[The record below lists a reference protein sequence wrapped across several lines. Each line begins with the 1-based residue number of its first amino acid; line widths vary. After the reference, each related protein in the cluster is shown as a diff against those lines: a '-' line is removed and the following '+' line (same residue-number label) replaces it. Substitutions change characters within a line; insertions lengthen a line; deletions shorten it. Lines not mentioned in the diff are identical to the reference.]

1 MPLYAEDMVTIVG
14 GGIAG
19 TVLAGALG
27 REGIPVRVYE
37 SRPSVGVGAFLVLDD
52 RAHAALTTLGVPADR
67 LDEVAHPVDALRVE
81 YQPGEA
87 RFGPSRGHRLY
98 LRAEL
103 MSVLTEFATATA
115 AEFHYG
121 TAVTDID
128 HGVLISGATRLP
140 TDDVVIAAD
149 GIDSLA
155 RRRIEPGRTPEYA
168 GQIVFYGRTERA
180 QALRTKSAVLH
191 FDGRIGADG
200 RPAGAFG
207 HYWDEGLSV
216 WFARV
221 TRPALPA
228 QDLGFRPVVEWAEL
242 IGTVAPGIRDVVDLL
257 LAETETVHV
266 SNARNVPF
274 TAAAP
279 AQLPVILCGDADH
292 AITPAEGVGARDA
305 IEDAV
310 AIFHAL
316 STGASPADAM
326 AARRRQIA
334 TDRERVVPPYR
345 RTVK

>member
-1 MPLYAEDMVTIVG
+1 MSLYAECMVTIIG

-19 TVLAGALG
+19 TALAGALG
-27 REGIPVRVYE
+27 RDGIPARVYE
-37 SRPSVGVGAFLVLDD
+37 SQPSVGAGAFLVLDD
-52 RAHAALTTLGVPADR
+52 RAHAALTGLGVPADR

-81 YQPGEA
+81 YQPREA

-103 MSVLTEFATATA
+103 MSVLTEFAAATA
-115 AEFHYG
+115 SEFHYG

-128 HGVLISGATRLP
+128 QGVLHSGPTRLP

-155 RRRIEPGRTPEYA
+155 RHRIEPERTPEYA

-180 QALRTKSAVLH
+180 LALRTKSTVLH

-207 HYWDEGLSV
+207 HFWDEGLSV

-221 TRPALPA
+221 TRPPLPVENI
-228 QDLGFRPVVEWAEL
+228 GFHPVAEWAEL
-242 IGTVAPGIRDVVDLL
+242 IRTVAPGVSDVVDLL
-257 LAETETVHV
+257 LAETETVHI

-274 TAAAP
+274 AAAAAP
-279 AQLPVILCGDADH
+279 GLPVILCGDADH

-305 IEDAV
+305 IEDA
-310 AIFHAL
+310 AALFRAL
-316 STGASPADAM
+316 STGSSPADAM

-334 TDRERVVPPYR
+334 ADRERVVPPYR
-345 RTVK
+345 RTEN

>member
-1 MPLYAEDMVTIVG
+1 MVTIVG

-37 SRPSVGVGAFLVLDD
+37 SRPSVGAGAFLVLDD
-52 RAHAALTTLGVPADR
+52 RAHAALTGLGVRADR
-67 LDEVAHPVDALRVE
+67 LEEVAHPVDALRVE

-98 LRAEL
+98 LRAEF
-103 MSVLTEFATATA
+103 MSVLTEFATTTA
-115 AEFHYG
+115 AEFHYD
-121 TAVTDID
+121 TAVTEID
-128 HGVLISGATRLP
+128 QGVLFSGATRLS
-140 TDDVVIAAD
+140 TDDIVIAAD
-149 GIDSLA
+149 GIDSLV

-180 QALRTKSAVLH
+180 QALRTKSTVLH

-200 RPAGAFG
+200 RPVGAFG

-221 TRPALPA
+221 TRPPLPA
-228 QDLGFRPVVEWAEL
+228 QDLGFHPVAEWAEL
-242 IGTVAPGIRDVVDLL
+242 IRTVAPGISDVVDGL
-257 LAETETVHV
+257 LAETATVHV

-274 TAAAP
+274 ATAASP
-279 AQLPVILCGDADH
+279 QLPVILCGDADH

-305 IEDAV
+305 IEDA
-310 AIFHAL
+310 AALFHAL
-316 STGASPADAM
+316 STGSSPADAM

-334 TDRERVVPPYR
+334 ADRERVVPPYR
-345 RTVK
+345 RAGN

>member
-1 MPLYAEDMVTIVG
+1 MVTIVG

-27 REGIPVRVYE
+27 RVGIPARVYE
-37 SRPSVGVGAFLVLDD
+37 AQPSLGAGAFLVLDD
-52 RAHAALTTLGVPADR
+52 RAQAALTTLGVPADR

-103 MSVLTEFATATA
+103 MSVLTEFATATSSV
-115 AEFHYG
+115 FHYG
-121 TAVTDID
+121 TPVTDID
-128 HGVLISGATRLP
+128 HGVLFSGATALP
-140 TDDVVIAAD
+140 ADDIVIAAD

-155 RRRIEPGRTPEYA
+155 RRRIEPARTPEYA
-168 GQIVFYGRTERA
+168 GQLVFYGRTERA
-180 QALRTKSAVLH
+180 RALRTKSTVLH

-207 HYWDEGLSV
+207 HFWDEGLSV

-221 TRPALPA
+221 TRPPLPA
-228 QDLGFRPVVEWAEL
+228 QETGYHPVVDWSDV
-242 IGTVAPGIRDVVDLL
+242 IRTVAPGISDVVDVL

-274 TAAAP
+274 ATAAA

-305 IEDAV
+305 IEDAA

-316 STGASPADAM
+316 STGSSPADAM

-334 TDRERVVPPYR
+334 ADRVRVVPPYR
-345 RTVK
+345 RN